1 MKQFKKREAY
11 QLVAN
16 NLKEKG
22 IIPFSAREYTIDN
35 VTGIINKFEHKHKE
49 YFSMHESEVLAE
61 WVEVKRKLIQE
72 YEESRKKMA
81 FESNI

>member
-1 MKQFKKREAY
+1 MKQFKKRQAY
-11 QLVAN
+11 EMVAN

-49 YFSMHESEVLAE
+49 YFSMHEEQVIRE
-61 WVEVKRKLIQE
+61 WVSVKRKLIEDNEQ
-72 YEESRKKMA
+72 SRKKI
-81 FESNI
+81 EIN